1 MQHSAV
7 YAEHSRHSKEG
18 RDMKKAV
25 NIELIKTYRG
35 YDITKE
41 GGYYVIVFCGDE
53 LVFDTVA
60 EAESFVDDM
69 AYGGK
74 A

>member
-1 MQHSAV
+1 
-7 YAEHSRHSKEG
+7 
-18 RDMKKAV
+18 MKKTV
-25 NIELIKTYRG
+25 KIELIKTYRG

-53 LVFDTVA
+53 MVFDTVA

>member
-1 MQHSAV
+1 M
-7 YAEHSRHSKEG
+7 KG
-18 RDMKKAV
+18 MKKIAK
-25 NIELIKTYRG
+25 IELIKTYRG

-41 GGYYVIVFCGDE
+41 GGYYVIVFCGDA
-53 LVFDTVA
+53 VIFDTVA

>member
-1 MQHSAV
+1 
-7 YAEHSRHSKEG
+7 
-18 RDMKKAV
+18 MKKIAK
-25 NIELIKTYRG
+25 IELIKTYRG

-69 AYGGK
+69 AYGDK